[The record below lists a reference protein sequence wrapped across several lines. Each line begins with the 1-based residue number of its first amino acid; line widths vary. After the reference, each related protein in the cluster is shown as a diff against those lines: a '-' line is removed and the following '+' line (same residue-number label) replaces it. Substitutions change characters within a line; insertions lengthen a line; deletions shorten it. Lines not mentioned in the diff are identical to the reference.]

1 MVVTISRD
9 LGSSPVLRYSIA
21 ARPGK
26 GRAGHE
32 YSYVMIT
39 TLKGFTS
46 YALNLVFPPS
56 CVHCG
61 REGELLC
68 HICVAE
74 STAVQPSVCRKCA
87 EPLPKA
93 GTCSRCAS
101 ERSSLDRLY
110 ASYMYDSPVGSAIKV
125 FKFEDIRALGPV
137 LAALFNVEAMRR
149 SDVDLV
155 VPVPLHRSRSR
166 ARGYNQ
172 SELLGRLLSRRLGV
186 EFRND
191 VLVRTRDTTPQTE
204 QPTAVARQ
212 QSLAGVFEARRG
224 VARSAAKNIN
234 GLRVLLVDDVF
245 TTGSTVKSCAGA
257 LKSAGASWVGIAVLA
272 VQPIGALK

>member
-1 MVVTISRD
+1 M
-9 LGSSPVLRYSIA
+9 
-21 ARPGK
+21 
-26 GRAGHE
+26 
-32 YSYVMIT
+32 
-39 TLKGFTS
+39 
-46 YALNLVFPPS
+46 
-56 CVHCG
+56 
-61 REGELLC
+61 
-68 HICVAE
+68 
-74 STAVQPSVCRKCA
+74 QPSVCRKCA

-212 QSLAGVFEARRG
+212 QSLAGVFEVRRG

>member
-1 MVVTISRD
+1 MIAT
-9 LGSSPVLRYSIA
+9 LR
-21 ARPGK
+21 
-26 GRAGHE
+26 
-32 YSYVMIT
+32 
-39 TLKGFTS
+39 GFTS
-46 YALNLVFPPS
+46 YALSLVFPPS

-74 STAVQPSVCRKCA
+74 STAVQSNVCRKCA
-87 EPLPKA
+87 ETLTKA
-93 GTCSRCAS
+93 GTCGRCVA

-125 FKFEDIRALGPV
+125 FKFDDIRALGPL
-137 LAALFNVEAMRR
+137 LAELFDIEAMRR
-149 SDVDLV
+149 SDADLV
-155 VPVPLHRSRSR
+155 VPVPLHGSRSR

-172 SELLGRLLSRRLGV
+172 SEVLGRRLARRLGV

-191 VLVRTRDTTPQTE
+191 VLVRTRDTAPQTE
-204 QPTAVARQ
+204 QPTAAARQ
-212 QSLAGVFEARRG
+212 QSLGSVFEVRPGATRNG
-224 VARSAAKNIN
+224 AKNRPENIS

-245 TTGSTVKSCAGA
+245 TTGSTVKSCAAA
-257 LKSAGASWVGIAVLA
+257 LKSAGASWVGAVALA

>member
-1 MVVTISRD
+1 
-9 LGSSPVLRYSIA
+9 
-21 ARPGK
+21 
-26 GRAGHE
+26 
-32 YSYVMIT
+32 MIT

-87 EPLPKA
+87 EPLPKPKA
-93 GTCSRCAS
+93 GTSSRCAG
-101 ERSSLDRLY
+101 ERSRLDRLY

-137 LAALFNVEAMRR
+137 LAALFNVDAMRR
-149 SDVDLV
+149 SDADLV

-172 SELLGRLLSRRLGV
+172 SELLGRLLSGRLGI

-191 VLVRTRDTTPQTE
+191 VLVRTRDTAPQTA

-212 QSLAGVFEARRG
+212 QALVGAFTARRG
-224 VARSAAKNIN
+224 VAESTVKNIN

>member
-1 MVVTISRD
+1 M
-9 LGSSPVLRYSIA
+9 IA
-21 ARPGK
+21 
-26 GRAGHE
+26 
-32 YSYVMIT
+32 

-74 STAVQPSVCRKCA
+74 STAVLSNGCRKCA
-87 EPLPKA
+87 EPLTRA
-93 GTCSRCAS
+93 GTCTRCVA

-110 ASYMYDSPVGSAIKV
+110 CSYMYDSPVGSAIKA
-125 FKFEDIRALGPV
+125 FKFDDIRALGPV
-137 LAALFNVEAMRR
+137 LAELFNIEAMRR
-149 SDVDLV
+149 SNAELV
-155 VPVPLHRSRSR
+155 VPVPLHSSRSR

-172 SELLGRLLSRRLGV
+172 SEVLGRLLSRRLGV
-186 EFRND
+186 EFRDD
-191 VLVRTRDTTPQTE
+191 VLVRVRDTTPQTG

-212 QSLAGVFEARRG
+212 RSLASVFEVRSG
-224 VARSAAKNIN
+224 VTRSMTKNIARDID
-234 GLRVLLVDDVF
+234 GKRVLLVDDVF
-245 TTGSTVKSCAGA
+245 TTGSTVKSCAAA
-257 LKSAGASWVGIAVLA
+257 LKSAGASWVGVATLA

>member
-1 MVVTISRD
+1 M
-9 LGSSPVLRYSIA
+9 IA
-21 ARPGK
+21 
-26 GRAGHE
+26 
-32 YSYVMIT
+32 

-74 STAVQPSVCRKCA
+74 STAVRSNVCRKCA
-87 EPLPKA
+87 EPLKKV
-93 GTCSRCAS
+93 GTCARCVT

-110 ASYMYDSPVGSAIKV
+110 ASYMYDSPVGSAIKA
-125 FKFEDIRALGPV
+125 FKFEDIRALGAV
-137 LAALFNVEAMRR
+137 LAELFNIEAMRR
-149 SDVDLV
+149 SDADLV
-155 VPVPLHRSRSR
+155 VPVPLHSSRSR

-172 SELLGRLLSRRLGV
+172 SEVLGRLLARRLGV
-186 EFRND
+186 DFRD
-191 VLVRTRDTTPQTE
+191 DILIRTRDTTPQTE

-212 QSLAGVFEARRG
+212 QSLTSVFDVRTGVT
-224 VARSAAKNIN
+224 RSTAKNVAHNID
-234 GLRVLLVDDVF
+234 GKRVLLVDDVF
-245 TTGSTVKSCAGA
+245 TTGSTVKSCATA
-257 LKSAGASWVGIAVLA
+257 LKSAGAGWVGAVALA